1 MVWIKPRTL
10 CGVLVYMRGNRFAV
24 DEVGRDAVLVCTNDC
39 NSAQR
44 AQVDLLTPVAD
55 DTNDDFLPAILSP
68 ELAVFTTTEIS
79 DILHDTVHGACE
91 QRVVLLVHRNDDEEL
106 RQPGWLAEHLAQ
118 RESVVLEVVRI
129 ARRSRIAHMCEL
141 ALVFVYAAVEQFGR
155 HWRVEHK
162 VAVEEPVRAL
172 TSVIAKNKQN
182 HTLDAMDR
190 AVAPG
195 LRLRD
200 RLVADIVVH
209 VIVMMRR
216 CIDIVLS

>member
-1 MVWIKPRTL
+1 
-10 CGVLVYMRGNRFAV
+10 MRGNRIAV
-24 DEVGRDAVLVCTNDC
+24 DDVGRNAVLVCTNDR

-44 AQVDLLTPVAD
+44 TRVDLLTPVAD
-55 DTNDDFLPAILSP
+55 DTNDDLFPAILSP
-68 ELAVFTTTEIS
+68 ELAVFTPTEIS
-79 DILHDTVHGACE
+79 DVLHDAMHGACE
-91 QRVVLLVHRNDDEEL
+91 QRVVLIVHRNDDEEL
-106 RQPGWLAEHLAQ
+106 RLPGRFAEHLAQ

-155 HWRVEHK
+155 HRRVEHK

-172 TSVIAKNKQN
+172 ASVIAKKNKRN

-195 LRLRD
+195 LGLRD